1 MSKGSGRRPL
11 KVSAEEF
18 SNNWDAIFGK
28 KNNTGTDK
36 NEYYD
41 VVNTFDSLTDSE
53 VEKETRAN
61 LETQEAK
68 AASKNGNH

>member
-36 NEYYD
+36 
-41 VVNTFDSLTDSE
+41 FDSLTDSE